1 MLILIR
7 LAVLATGIIIA
18 FAASGIPMDKLTII
32 IGALGVGI
40 GFGLQNIVNNLVSGV
55 ILAFEKP
62 VQIGD
67 AIEVGNR
74 YGTVKEIGIRSSKI
88 LTVEGSEVIVPNGD
102 MLSQHIVNWTLT
114 NNFRRAEIIVG
125 VSYSTD
131 LRLTEKLLYDIIST
145 QKGVEST
152 PSPQVLAHQ
161 FGESSINFRLL
172 FWCNIDTWVNV
183 KSEILINVHKTFS
196 EHGIEIPF
204 PQRDINIKDAGSLL
218 PKADEENLK
227 NKSEIQNAQ

>member
-7 LAVLATGIIIA
+7 LGVLATGILIA

-55 ILAFEKP
+55 ILAFERP

-67 AIEVGNR
+67 SIEVGNR
-74 YGTVKEIGIRSSKI
+74 FGVVKEIGIRSSKI

-102 MLSQHIVNWTLT
+102 MLSQHIVNWTLSSH
-114 NNFRRAEIIVG
+114 FRRVELMVNVA
-125 VSYSTD
+125 YSTD
-131 LRLTEKLLYDIIST
+131 LRLAESILQNIIAEQKDIEKNL
-145 QKGVEST
+145 ESM
-152 PSPQVLAHQ
+152 VVAHQ
-161 FGESSINFRLL
+161 FAESSITFRLL
-172 FWCNIDTWVNV
+172 FWCDIDNWVPI
-183 KSEILINVHKTFS
+183 KSEVLIKVHQRFA

-204 PQRDINIKDAGSLL
+204 PQRDINIKDIDKLI
-218 PKADEENLK
+218 KTDNNDTKKE
-227 NKSEIQNAQ
+227 

>member
-7 LAVLATGIIIA
+7 LAILSTGIIIA
-18 FAASGIPMDKLTII
+18 FVASGIPMDKLTII

-67 AIEVGNR
+67 AIEVGTH

-102 MLSQHIVNWTLT
+102 MLSQHIVNWTLSSH
-114 NNFRRAEIIVG
+114 FRRVEIIVG
-125 VSYSTD
+125 VSYSSD
-131 LRLTEKLLYDIIST
+131 LRLAEKILSGIIST
-145 QKGVEST
+145 QKGIESK
-152 PSPQVLAHQ
+152 PVPMVLAHQ
-161 FGESSINFRLL
+161 FAESSINFRLL
-172 FWCNIDTWVNV
+172 FWCDIDTWISI
-183 KSEILINVHKTFS
+183 KSEVLMKVHQLFN
-196 EHGIEIPF
+196 ENGIEIPF
-204 PQRDINIKDAGSLL
+204 PQRDINIKDAAKLFS
-218 PKADEENLK
+218 ADEKK
-227 NKSEIQNAQ
+227 NNEKTET